1 VEDVMRI
8 GWTGLS
14 AFLAAMAI
22 VWAATITSEGQAP
35 AAGRAQGAAPQTAT
49 PAGAR
54 QTPAQPRPAAAAQGG
69 RTEDGRPNLNG
80 IWQAI
85 NTANWDIEAHHA
97 EAGPHNDIM
106 GAWGSEPAGMGIVEG
121 GAIPYKPEAL
131 KKKQENF
138 KNRMVAKI
146 TNDPHRFDTGDPEL
160 ECFRPGVPRANYM
173 PFPFQIFQ
181 NKDQILMVY
190 EYKGA
195 MRTVFMDKHQD
206 APVDSWMG
214 WSNGRWEGDTLV
226 IDVTGFN
233 GHQWLDRAGNFLSDT
248 AHVVERWTPR
258 GRDHMMYEATI
269 EDPATFTRPFKI
281 SFPVYRRLEPNIQLL
296 EFNCVPFVEEMLYTP
311 LGLYNPPNRSSR

>member
-1 VEDVMRI
+1 MRI
-8 GWTGLS
+8 RWMAVSTLV
-14 AFLAAMAI
+14 AAVAI
-22 VWAATITSEGQAP
+22 TWAASIQGQAP
-35 AAGRAQGAAPQTAT
+35 AAT
-49 PAGAR
+49 PAAR
-54 QTPAQPRPAAAAQGG
+54 QAPAAPRPAAAAPAPRPAAAGA
-69 RTEDGRPNLNG
+69 RTDDGRPNLNG
-80 IWQAI
+80 IWQAV
-85 NTANWDIEAHHA
+85 NTANWNIEAHNA

-106 GAWGSEPAGMGIVEG
+106 GAWGAEPAGMGIVEG
-121 GAIPYKPEAL
+121 GTIPYKPEAL
-131 KKKQENF
+131 KKKQDTF
-138 KNRMVAKI
+138 KTRMLVKI

-233 GHQWLDRAGNFLSDT
+233 GHQWLDRAGNFFSDT

-258 GRDHMMYEATI
+258 GRDHIMYEATI
-269 EDPATFTRPFKI
+269 EDPAVYTRPWKI
-281 SFPVYRRLEPNIQLL
+281 SFPIYRRLEPNAQLL

>member
-1 VEDVMRI
+1 MRI
-8 GWTGLS
+8 RWIAVSTLV
-14 AFLAAMAI
+14 AAVAI
-22 VWAATITSEGQAP
+22 TWAASIQGQAP
-35 AAGRAQGAAPQTAT
+35 AAAP
-49 PAGAR
+49 GAR
-54 QTPAQPRPAAAAQGG
+54 QAPAAPRPAAAAPAPRPAAAGA

-80 IWQAI
+80 IGQAV
-85 NTANWDIEAHHA
+85 NTANWNIEAHNA

-106 GAWGSEPAGMGIVEG
+106 GAWGAEPAGMGIVEG
-121 GAIPYKPEAL
+121 GTIPYKPEAL
-131 KKKQENF
+131 KKKQDNF
-138 KNRMVAKI
+138 KNRMLVKI

-233 GHQWLDRAGNFLSDT
+233 GHQWLDRAGNFFSDT

-258 GRDHMMYEATI
+258 GRDHIMYEATI
-269 EDPATFTRPFKI
+269 EDPAVYTRPWKI
-281 SFPVYRRLEPNIQLL
+281 SFPIYRRLEPNAQLL